1 MKTALRTL
9 GLAGLLAVGTSAFA
23 STAPD
28 DGNPYL
34 ELYRLRVLQAE
45 QNVERQRA
53 LAELADKRLARGRR
67 LIASHA
73 ISTEEYEVLTSESLV
88 THADRTLATRKVDES
103 KAFLRIVEALVK
115 RGIAIP
121 LCTYET
127 E

>member
-1 MKTALRTL
+1 MKSAI
-9 GLAGLLAVGTSAFA
+9 LAGLVLAAVLSVGSSAA
-23 STAPD
+23 TVED
-28 DGNPYL
+28 NPYL

-45 QNVERQRA
+45 QNVDRQNS
-53 LAELADKRLARGRR
+53 LSDLADKKLVRAKR
-67 LIASHA
+67 LISSQA
-73 ISTEEYEVLTSESLV
+73 ISQEEYEVLTSEAV
-88 THADRTLATRKVDES
+88 VARADKTLATRKVDEA